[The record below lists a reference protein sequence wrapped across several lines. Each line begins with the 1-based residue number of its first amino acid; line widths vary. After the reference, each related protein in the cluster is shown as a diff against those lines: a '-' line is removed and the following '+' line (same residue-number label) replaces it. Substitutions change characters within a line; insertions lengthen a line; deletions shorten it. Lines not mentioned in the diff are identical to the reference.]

1 MGLLG
6 FFKKETAKPARRT
19 EPVLSEEERAK
30 QEDIRLLKKNKELF
44 LKHNWS
50 KLGYAYNVLPPEHQ
64 AVFTLLPFLLHTNI
78 EGLPGSIPLDRLPT
92 GIYGY
97 QYNPD
102 EIFEAIEV
110 VYRKK
115 LPCTKDDIIAPLK
128 RKQGAGGSAI
138 DSLSLMGSVGSISQG
153 EKSDFDFWV
162 CLDAKRFEGDQ
173 LDLLQERLTAIEE
186 WAMEDFNYECHF
198 FITDIDG
205 ARNDNFGESDE
216 ESSGSAQAKI
226 LKEEYFRTVTYVAGK
241 IPFWCV
247 APVCNDSTYDY
258 YMNLSKESQSFP
270 FDKQFINLGNTPTI
284 SFDEFLGASLWQM
297 NKALGS
303 PFKSVIKM
311 ALLDSYTEEESS
323 SVLLCDI
330 VKSAIHSGEKN
341 VRKSD
346 PYITVFER
354 TQRFYKARSREKA
367 LRLLQKCI
375 YLKSA
380 VKVLPR
386 EMTEGQE
393 LSPYKEVLVSYLKR
407 WNWRPTDVEIF
418 NNFKEWNFKSMK
430 MINDEVND
438 YLIET
443 YKNFSDK
450 LKEKKG
456 MKVKIHEKDLAIL
469 GRKLY
474 TFYAKKPNKVE
485 CTSKFMD
492 KSFTQEH
499 LTFYQPDLATQ
510 GGWKVYLGLV
520 PKHEILA
527 GAVEDMMIRSGD
539 NLVALCTW
547 LVQNK
552 LFNPKT
558 KVVAISKS
566 SIVGIEDLRG
576 LLMLLSDFVSPLDIN
591 SISKKALLSK
601 AEPKSILVVINMLA
615 PLWAKDIT
623 DVNLVVRNSWG
634 EVFYYSTSGNKGL
647 KAAVDQIQKMKP
659 QGRAETLA
667 SYRFFVA
674 NKSNRKELEDKLNRF
689 LKSHIPFHLGRV
701 MFYQR

>member
-1 MGLLG
+1 MGLLN
-6 FFKKETAKPARRT
+6 FFKKEKSKPVQRAAQ
-19 EPVLSEEERAK
+19 PALSEEEVAK
-30 QEDIRLLKKNKELF
+30 QEDIKLLKKNKDIF
-44 LKHNWS
+44 LKHNWQ
-50 KLGYAYNVLPPEHQ
+50 KLGYAYNVLPAEHQ
-64 AVFTLLPFLLHTNI
+64 AVFNLLPFLLHTNV
-78 EGLPGSIPLDRLPT
+78 EGLPGHIPLDRLPV
-92 GIYGY
+92 GIYDY
-97 QYNPD
+97 QYNPND
-102 EIFEAIEV
+102 IYESIEKL
-110 VYRKK
+110 YKK

-128 RKQGAGGSAI
+128 QRRKNEESAI

-162 CLDAKRFEGDQ
+162 CLNTDRFEGDQ
-173 LDLLQERLTAIEE
+173 LSILQERLTAIEE
-186 WAMEDFNYECHF
+186 WSMERASFECHF

-205 ARNDNFGESDE
+205 ARNDQFGESDE

-226 LKEEYFRTVTYVAGK
+226 LKEEYFRTVTFVAGK
-241 IPFWCV
+241 LPFWCV
-247 APVCNDSTYDY
+247 VPVCNDSTYEY
-258 YMNLSKESQSFP
+258 YMNLSKEARSFP
-270 FDKQFINLGNTPTI
+270 FDKQFIDLGNTPTI

-311 ALLDSYTEEESS
+311 ALLDSYTEAESNS
-323 SVLLCDI
+323 ALLCDI
-330 VKSAIHSGEKN
+330 VKAAIHSGDKN
-341 VRKSD
+341 VRKTD

-354 TQRFYKARSREKA
+354 TQRFYKSKSRDKA
-367 LRLLQKCI
+367 LRLLHKCI

-380 VKVLPR
+380 VKILPR
-386 EMTEGQE
+386 EMSEKE
-393 LSPYKEVLVSYLKR
+393 LSPYKELLVAYIKR
-407 WNWRPTDVEIF
+407 WNWRPNDVEIF

-450 LKEKKG
+450 LKEKKD

-492 KSFTQEH
+492 KNFSQEH
-499 LTFYQPDLATQ
+499 LTFFQPDLATQ
-510 GGWKVYLGLV
+510 GGWKVYLGIV
-520 PKHEILA
+520 PKHEILN
-527 GAVEDMMIRSGD
+527 GAVEDIMIRSGD

-552 LFNPKT
+552 LFNPQT
-558 KVVAISKS
+558 QVVAISKS

-576 LLMLLSDFVSPLDIN
+576 LLMLLSNFVSPLDIN
-591 SISKKALLSK
+591 SIPKSALLSK

-623 DVNLVVRNSWG
+623 DINLVVRNSWG

-647 KAAVDQIQKMKP
+647 KAAVEQIQKMKP
-659 QGRAETLA
+659 QGREETLQ

-674 NKSNRKELEDKLNRF
+674 NKSNRKELEEKLNRF